1 VRRREFISLLGAAV
15 AWPLAARAQQ
25 SPMPVIGFL
34 SLFPAESFAPETRPY
49 AAAFRRGLS
58 ETGYSDGHN
67 VAIEYRWAENQPNR
81 LPILAAELVRRKV
94 AVLAATGGAASALAA
109 KGATTTIPIVFT
121 GGGDPV
127 ALGLVASLNRP
138 GGNVTGITFL
148 ANILGAK
155 RLELLNELAP
165 RAGTIGLL
173 VNPNNPN
180 AASDT
185 SDMEA
190 GARAIGK
197 QILLLRA
204 STEREIDLAFTS
216 LHQQIDAL
224 ATAADAFLDSRRT
237 QIVALATRHAV
248 PAIYWAREFVVAG
261 GLMSYG
267 ASITDAYR
275 QAGIYAGRILK
286 GDKPADLPIVQSTK
300 VELVINLR
308 TAKSLGVEIR
318 PTLLALADE
327 VIE

>member
-1 VRRREFISLLGAAV
+1 VLSFRSEAREGPGSEPALVHHANGRRGGDRV
-15 AWPLAARAQQ
+15 AARGARAAAGGAGHRV
-25 SPMPVIGFL
+25 SC
-34 SLFPAESFAPETRPY
+34 LFPAESFAPETRPC
-49 AAAFRRGLS
+49 AASFHRGLS
-58 ETGYSDGHN
+58 ETGYSDGQN
-67 VAIEYRWAENQPNR
+67 VAIEYRWAENQPTR

-138 GGNVTGITFL
+138 GGNVTGVTFL

-204 STEREIDLAFTS
+204 STE
-216 LHQQIDAL
+216 
-224 ATAADAFLDSRRT
+224 
-237 QIVALATRHAV
+237 
-248 PAIYWAREFVVAG
+248 
-261 GLMSYG
+261 
-267 ASITDAYR
+267 
-275 QAGIYAGRILK
+275 QA
-286 GDKPADLPIVQSTK
+286 PQS
-300 VELVINLR
+300 
-308 TAKSLGVEIR
+308 
-318 PTLLALADE
+318 
-327 VIE
+327 

>member
-1 VRRREFISLLGAAV
+1 MAAFGGKADIRQTATRVESTRMTRSGHRLGLKPRSAAVSCRIEVCYPFGRKHGRDRAVNRRSFITLMGGAAAT

-25 SPMPVIGFL
+25 PAVPVIGFL
-34 SLFPAESFAPETRPY
+34 VSFPAESFAPETRPY
-49 AAAFRRGLS
+49 AASFHRGLS
-58 ETGYSDGHN
+58 ETGYSDGQN
-67 VAIEYRWAENQPNR
+67 VAIEYRWAENQPTR

-138 GGNVTGITFL
+138 GGNVTGVTFL

-204 STEREIDLAFTS
+204 STE
-216 LHQQIDAL
+216 
-224 ATAADAFLDSRRT
+224 
-237 QIVALATRHAV
+237 
-248 PAIYWAREFVVAG
+248 
-261 GLMSYG
+261 
-267 ASITDAYR
+267 
-275 QAGIYAGRILK
+275 QA
-286 GDKPADLPIVQSTK
+286 PQS
-300 VELVINLR
+300 
-308 TAKSLGVEIR
+308 
-318 PTLLALADE
+318 
-327 VIE
+327 